1 MLSNNTGEANIMG
14 GGSNRSVFFMILN
27 GHENID
33 PNIICF
39 TIIIKTSKITR
50 GHNFTL
56 VKGQSRL
63 DFRKYSFSQ
72 RTVNEWNQLSADCVH
87 SISVNMFKNRID
99 KYLLRAGY
107 T

>member
-1 MLSNNTGEANIMG
+1 ME
-14 GGSNRSVFFMILN
+14 VFKILN

-33 PNIICF
+33 PNIF
-39 TIIIKTSKITR
+39 LKIMTGKLTR
-50 GHNFTL
+50 GHYLTL

-72 RTVNEWNQLSADCVH
+72 RTVNEWNKLS
-87 SISVNMFKNRID
+87 
-99 KYLLRAGY
+99 